1 MEGGEKRY
9 TKKMNKKILII
20 EDEKTSAK
28 ALEIKLQKVGYDTKT
43 VFNGEEGLKELENGD
58 YDLVLLDILMPIV
71 DGWSV
76 LEKIKEKE
84 IKVKVIITSNL
95 SQPEDKKRAME
106 MGASDFMVKS
116 DSTLTD
122 IVDRIQSI
130 L

>member
-1 MEGGEKRY
+1 
-9 TKKMNKKILII
+9 MNKKILII

-28 ALEIKLQKVGYDTKT
+28 ALEIKLQKAGYDTKT
-43 VFNGEEGLKELENGD
+43 VFNGEEGLKELENGG

-76 LEKIKEKE
+76 LEKIK
-84 IKVKVIITSNL
+84 VKVIITTNL
-95 SQPEDKKRAME
+95 SQPEDKKRAMK

-116 DSTLTD
+116 DSTLSS

-130 L
+130 F

>member
-1 MEGGEKRY
+1 
-9 TKKMNKKILII
+9 MNKKILII

-28 ALEIKLQKVGYDTKT
+28 ALEIKLQKAGYDTKT
-43 VFNGEEGLKELENGD
+43 VFNGGEGLKELENGG

-76 LEKIKEKE
+76 LEKIKEKGMQ
-84 IKVKVIITSNL
+84 VKVIITTNL
-95 SQPEDKKRAME
+95 SQPEDKKRAMK

-116 DSTLTD
+116 DSTLSS

>member
-1 MEGGEKRY
+1 
-9 TKKMNKKILII
+9 MNKKILII

-43 VFNGEEGLKELENGD
+43 VFNGEEGLKELKNGD

-95 SQPEDKKRAME
+95 SQPEDKKRAIE